1 MDAALLGALT
11 KVIEHYEGGADLEA
25 NKTAT
30 IDVSQYSGAVEIT
43 PTSGNDAMKK
53 TTVTLSNIPVI
64 ESNKT
69 QTIDVSEYTEA
80 VEITPTSG
88 KDGMAKATVTLSN
101 IPSGGAS
108 TLYCWKGNDG
118 NYDIY
123 AFTTSETPS
132 VNDVVIFNAEG
143 NVQGSTYMDTDKV
156 TSFESSVMHCDNH
169 YYSEVDFTRYSTYDI
184 SL

>member
-1 MDAALLGALT
+1 MDNVALYGALV
-11 KVIEHYEGGADLEA
+11 KQIEHYEGGADLEA

-30 IDVSQYSGAVEIT
+30 IDVSQYSDAVEIT

-64 ESNKT
+64 ESNKA

-108 TLYCWKGNDG
+108 TLYCW
-118 NYDIY
+118 YDSVLDNTVY
-123 AFTTSETPS
+123 TLSANPS
-132 VNDVVIFNAEG
+132 VNDKVLIGGGESGKGGSPIDDEYKVVS
-143 NVQGSTYMDTDKV
+143 VDSDTITTD
-156 TSFESSVMHCDNH
+156 
-169 YYSEVDFTRYSTYDI
+169 YGVDYVYTRYQTGDI
-184 SL
+184 SLS

>member
-1 MDAALLGALT
+1 MDAALYGALV

-25 NKTAT
+25 NKATT

-53 TTVTLSNIPVI
+53 ATVTLSNIPVI
-64 ESNKT
+64 ESNKA

-101 IPSGGAS
+101 IPAGGVS
-108 TLYCWKGNDG
+108 TLYCW
-118 NYDIY
+118 YDSEDDKTIY
-123 AFTTSETPS
+123 TLSATPS
-132 VNDVVIFNAEG
+132 VGDMVLIGGGESGLGGSPIDSDYNVESFDG
-143 NVQGSTYMDTDKV
+143 NILTIDNIGVG
-156 TSFESSVMHCDNH
+156 TS
-169 YYSEVDFTRYSTYDI
+169 YTRYQAGDI
-184 SL
+184 SLT

>member
-1 MDAALLGALT
+1 MDNVALYGALV
-11 KVIEHYEGGADLEA
+11 KQIEHYEGGADLEA

-53 TTVTLSNIPVI
+53 ATVTLSNIPVI
-64 ESNKT
+64 ESNKA

-101 IPSGGAS
+101 IPSGGA
-108 TLYCWKGNDG
+108 TNLYCWKGLLDG
-118 NYDIY
+118 NTVRCYT
-123 AFTTSETPS
+123 ASETPNADDN
-132 VNDVVIFNAEG
+132 VFINAESNDMG
-143 NVQGSTYMDTDKV
+143 RSTFEVSSV
-156 TSFESSVMHCDNH
+156 TSFSDNVMLCD
-169 YYSEVDFTRYSTYDI
+169 YFEEIEFMRDSIYDI
-184 SL
+184 SLS